1 MLKLKSCITGHEPRS
16 FTDDLPNLM
25 AIFKLVHVK
34 HGPILRRS
42 FHSVPILIMKHWPP
56 KSRLQGCPFR
66 CFPHGKIQLILWPS
80 SSNLASASLCSGW
93 VGFSAPFNSTI
104 SHKLFEAWC
113 FGFGWPVLRSLIL
126 FPLSFTQPQARQQLT
141 KTEDISSIVLLTTTA
156 SDKSLHR

>member
-1 MLKLKSCITGHEPRS
+1 MRFSVLKLKLCKTGHEPRS

-42 FHSVPILIMKHWPP
+42 CHSVPILITKHWPP
-56 KSRLQGCPFR
+56 KSRLQGCPVR

-104 SHKLFEAWC
+104 SHKLFKAWC
-113 FGFGWPVLRSLIL
+113 FGFGWPVLGSLSL

-141 KTEDISSIVLLTTTA
+141 KTGHLKHSTTNYYCVW
-156 SDKSLHR
+156 